1 MGKFIWGTG
10 NVMVKETI
18 LQKTGMLEGELT
30 KRKLRSPRTRLL
42 TVHDSQ

>member
-1 MGKFIWGTG
+1 
-10 NVMVKETI
+10 MVKETI

-30 KRKLRSPRTRLL
+30 ERKLRSQRTWLL